1 MRLLVAILTSILLA
15 CSVIAAPPDGS
26 RRLIPYRIDVITGNP
41 GYVIKRYAIAR
52 QNHMQS
58 KKAVELAVAT
68 YEDQKALITT
78 LEESGYK
85 PEYLKYERIL
95 LTKLEF
101 QVIKYKKKLR
111 WISNNLRKKAGE
123 LVEYFYGNQKPE
135 SIGYRIKCLQA
146 TPIIRDY
153 IRDFYKGPL
162 EAPKITSDGGS
173 QQQGPSQSHGGGRG
187 RGGRGRGGRGR
198 SRSRSR
204 SRSPRRS

>member
-15 CSVIAAPPDGS
+15 CSVTAAPPDES
-26 RRLIPYRIDVITGNP
+26 RRLIPYRIDVITGNS
-41 GYVIKRYAIAR
+41 GHYIKQYAQAR
-52 QNHMQS
+52 KYHMQS
-58 KKAVELAVAT
+58 KKAVELALAT
-68 YEDQKALITT
+68 YEAQSALITT
-78 LEESGYK
+78 LDESGYK

-101 QVIKYKKKLR
+101 QVIKYNKKLNWITNSMKKKA
-111 WISNNLRKKAGE
+111 KE
-123 LVEYFYGNQKPE
+123 LVEHFYGSQKPE

-153 IRDFYKGPL
+153 IRKFYKGPL

-187 RGGRGRGGRGR
+187 GGRGRGGRGR